1 VEISSN
7 SNNNNRVPEGA
18 FRLTAQCLGTPE
30 EVQRPLTTSRIS
42 AVQLNVGD
50 GSTGTRLAVLL
61 DSLAFA
67 MCSVYSLGD
76 TTNTVAKLCRV
87 CTLPQTL
94 L

>member
-7 SNNNNRVPEGA
+7 SNNNNRIPEGA

-50 GSTGTRLAVLL
+50 GSTGTHLAVLDAKWRSDVFL
-61 DSLAFA
+61 DTVSNPQPAQLSALLSLYRPTRTF
-67 MCSVYSLGD
+67 
-76 TTNTVAKLCRV
+76 
-87 CTLPQTL
+87 
-94 L
+94 

>member
-7 SNNNNRVPEGA
+7 SNNNNRIPEGA

-50 GSTGTRLAVLL
+50 GSTGTHLAVLL
-61 DSLAFA
+61 DSLALRCVF
-67 MCSVYSLGD
+67 
-76 TTNTVAKLCRV
+76 RV
-87 CTLPQTL
+87 FFGRHNQRHCEALPCLYPPTRTF
-94 L
+94 